1 LHPVAGLMPE
11 HMNVLLADMNVTY
24 DKLAEMENLNPEF
37 PHTDVVFVVDAN
49 DVINPAAHNDPASQ
63 KFGMPILEAE
73 KAKQIII
80 NERSMK
86 PGHASIE
93 NQLFYNQKISLLFG
107 DAKEVIQAL
116 ITEIHRM

>member
-1 LHPVAGLMPE
+1 MPE

-93 NQLFYNQKISLLFG
+93 N
-107 DAKEVIQAL
+107 
-116 ITEIHRM
+116 